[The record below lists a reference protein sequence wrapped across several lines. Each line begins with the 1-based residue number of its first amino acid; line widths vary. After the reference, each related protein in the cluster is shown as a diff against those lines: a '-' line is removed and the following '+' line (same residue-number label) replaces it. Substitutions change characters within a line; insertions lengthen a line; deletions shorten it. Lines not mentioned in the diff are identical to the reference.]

1 MFEEEKQDLKLAEDK
16 VIEHT
21 LNKVK
26 EIMARQKNEIIN
38 YAENH
43 YNSDLRKVMD
53 GSCEISKKQDCF
65 LVEYA
70 FSSIGY
76 SFQEVR
82 RLSFEIE
89 LGNELLNEFFDIMEE
104 GNKYK
109 STIDRIEDLNW
120 LLRGLGY
127 DRVSKRYN

>member
-1 MFEEEKQDLKLAEDK
+1 MFEEEKQDLKLVEDK

-26 EIMARQKNEIIN
+26 EIMARQKNEIIY

-43 YNSDLRKVMD
+43 YNSNLRKVMD

-70 FSSIGY
+70 FSSIRY